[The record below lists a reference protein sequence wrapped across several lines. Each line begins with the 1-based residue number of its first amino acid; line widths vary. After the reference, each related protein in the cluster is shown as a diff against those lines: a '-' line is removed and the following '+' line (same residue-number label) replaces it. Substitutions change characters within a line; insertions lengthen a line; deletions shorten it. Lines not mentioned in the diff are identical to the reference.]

1 MGKFSLTNIAEELVA
16 KSELGKEA
24 ADNFVRAIIEIVE
37 KGLRDDKLVKIKGLG
52 TFKLMEVSE
61 RSSVDVNTGERIT
74 IKGYKKVSFTPDSA
88 MKEFVNRP
96 FAHFEPTE
104 LNDGYPEE
112 DEPVDGIEA
121 VEVESEMAVSS
132 VEVTTEVV
140 AVAETETDIELE
152 ANVDPDTNVGIE
164 VEPTVVADQLVEIAE
179 EPVVET
185 VTETVTESEVEP
197 IAETETIQQSAL
209 EGITQPSEKPAKRRG
224 CRGWGCLLM
233 LLLIAATVGVY
244 FFTDIVVDTT
254 DESHDEL
261 SEIKV
266 NTNLEEELGAEWD
279 DEPQVETKLSVKMEE
294 QVEVTP
300 SETLPE
306 ETEKND
312 LDAPKQEPVSTTTTP
327 KVETLKSIITTKF
340 CEVELTENILSKEVK
355 DITPADTT
363 DYVIEGTLVTH
374 ELKKGE
380 TIISL
385 AKKYYGDKRL
395 WPYIVKYNWMK
406 DYDNVAIGQMINVPV
421 LKVKQ

>member
-112 DEPVDGIEA
+112 DEPVAVDGIEA

-132 VEVTTEVV
+132 VEVTTEMV

-152 ANVDPDTNVGIE
+152 ANVEPDTNVGIE

-179 EPVVET
+179 EPVAET
-185 VTETVTESEVEP
+185 VTETVTVTESEVEP
-197 IAETETIQQSAL
+197 IAETETIQD
-209 EGITQPSEKPAKRRG
+209 IRPATF
-224 CRGWGCLLM
+224 LLRN
-233 LLLIAATVGVY
+233 Y
-244 FFTDIVVDTT
+244 
-254 DESHDEL
+254 E
-261 SEIKV
+261 
-266 NTNLEEELGAEWD
+266 
-279 DEPQVETKLSVKMEE
+279 
-294 QVEVTP
+294 
-300 SETLPE
+300 
-306 ETEKND
+306 
-312 LDAPKQEPVSTTTTP
+312 
-327 KVETLKSIITTKF
+327 
-340 CEVELTENILSKEVK
+340 
-355 DITPADTT
+355 
-363 DYVIEGTLVTH
+363 
-374 ELKKGE
+374 
-380 TIISL
+380 
-385 AKKYYGDKRL
+385 
-395 WPYIVKYNWMK
+395 
-406 DYDNVAIGQMINVPV
+406 
-421 LKVKQ
+421 